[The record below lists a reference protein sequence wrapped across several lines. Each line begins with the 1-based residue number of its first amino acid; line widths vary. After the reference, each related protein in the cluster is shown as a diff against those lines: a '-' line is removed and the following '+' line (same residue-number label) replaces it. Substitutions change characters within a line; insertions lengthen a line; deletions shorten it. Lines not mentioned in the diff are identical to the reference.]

1 MQARSMGMGSLCRE
15 DLPRVETC
23 RDILGLPRL
32 GICGIVPDLPG
43 VGIFQHNV
51 GSARK
56 GDL

>member
-1 MQARSMGMGSLCRE
+1 MQASSMGMGSLCRE
-15 DLPRVETC
+15 ELPRVGAC
-23 RDILGLPRL
+23 RNILGLPRL

-43 VGIFQHNV
+43 VGILQHNV